1 MHFPLFQRK
10 NAILNLDM
18 IRTQI
23 DRDPRPLRDCIG
35 RWFNADKQPYCNIE
49 KNFTNQRGNFSLKD
63 EKSFS
68 RKGT

>member
-1 MHFPLFQRK
+1 
-10 NAILNLDM
+10 M

-68 RKGT
+68 RKAAVLKFMFSIIAI